1 LALPNYSQTV
11 DELMYSQ
18 SVWGFQP
25 LKATDLDH
33 LSSQT
38 QCDYGGR
45 IYLFRKVWMRVVA
58 LSCSEGMVG
67 IPCCIDEGEEETL
80 PPPLPFW

>member
-58 LSCSEGMVG
+58 LSLGRKNTVER
-67 IPCCIDEGEEETL
+67 ETKRTIVRVNAPVL
-80 PPPLPFW
+80 LAR